1 MRSMRLMSRTSWNL
15 TAAILS
21 VLLVAYI
28 GFLLVAHYLSQTE
41 LQKASLAQLVQDS
54 EKRATAVSYFYSERK
69 NDLKSLQ
76 KSRAISIFFENKAL
90 GMSME
95 YGLRASLLGISEIF
109 ERLLHEKTL
118 SGDYVYSRIVFIAQ
132 NGETLVDSH
141 LDKSAG
147 DDAGDW
153 QSLLTPRQV
162 DPAIMVKEYHGSLH
176 VLASIPYFFKG
187 EYAGQIVAWIRPQTV
202 YNHLIRVDSGP
213 SKRLVFA
220 ITSDGRRM
228 LPKEADPSMQFSYL
242 PNFGELE
249 IDKIHDIDVKNRA
262 GQKERILVC
271 IVPIQDTPFRL
282 VGIFPAT
289 EVFGTTEP
297 WKLPVSMG
305 FLSLF
310 ILAGMAYAWRT
321 NSRNLMLRAS
331 LEATAKSKQEV
342 EGKNQQ
348 LLKEIAERKRAEA
361 ALAESEERY
370 RKFFEED
377 LSGAFIID
385 SDGRILACNPAFAE
399 IFGFSSVESA
409 QQLNANDVYPDP
421 EKRQAFIEL
430 LKTEKKLINYESEYR
445 RFDGKIIHT
454 TENVIGT
461 FNNDGELIEI
471 KGFIVDNTERRRL
484 EEQLRQSQKMEAI
497 GTLAGGIAHDFNN
510 ILTAIIGNAEMALYR
525 VSEDDRLQHNLQQV
539 LKAGNRARDLVRQI
553 LTFSRQSEH
562 VKKPFGLSLI
572 VKEALK
578 LLRASLPTTIEI
590 QQDIQVE
597 SATILAD
604 PTQIHQVLMNLCAN
618 ASYAMREKGGVLKV
632 SLKNV
637 KVRSSPRIRN
647 LELPAGPCVELT
659 VSDTGAGMDRSIAE
673 RIFDPFFTTKGLG
686 EGTGMGLA
694 MVHGTVKS
702 HGGAIAVDSELG
714 KGSSFHI
721 YLPVV
726 QSQVD
731 EEPEETALLP
741 EGKDLERILLV
752 DDEDLILNTGQQM
765 LEYLGYEVIIK
776 KSSLEALKVFQLQ
789 PDQFS
794 LVITDQTM
802 PKMTGAELAKEMLRI
817 RPEIP
822 IILCTGF
829 SEVMDQETAKS
840 IGIREFVMK
849 PFVFSEVADLARK
862 LLDENHKGACQVA
875 SS

>member
-1 MRSMRLMSRTSWNL
+1 MKSLRVMSRTSWNL
-15 TAAILS
+15 TAAVVS

-28 GFLLVAHYLSQTE
+28 GFLLVAHYLSQAE
-41 LQKASLAQLVQDS
+41 LQKASLAQLIQDS
-54 EKRATAVSYFYSERK
+54 EKRATAVSYFYSERR

-76 KSRAISIFFENKAL
+76 KSRAIAVFFENRAL

-95 YGLRASLLGISEIF
+95 YGLRASLLGISEAF

-118 SGDYVYSRIVFIAQ
+118 GGDDVYSRITFVAK
-132 NGETLVDSH
+132 NGEILVDSH
-141 LDKSAG
+141 LDSSVV
-147 DDAGDW
+147 DNVGDW

-162 DPAIMVKEYHGSLH
+162 QPSIVVKDYHGLLH

-187 EYAGQIVAWIRPQTV
+187 AYEGQIVAWIRPQTV
-202 YNHLIRVDSGP
+202 YNHLIRVDSGY

-220 ITSDGRRM
+220 ISSDGRRM
-228 LPKEADPSMQFSYL
+228 LPREADPSLQYYYL
-242 PNFGELE
+242 PNFSELE
-249 IDKIHDIDVKNRA
+249 IDKIHDIEVKNKA
-262 GQKERILVC
+262 GQKERILVSV
-271 IVPIQDTPFRL
+271 VPVQDTPFRL
-282 VGIFPAT
+282 VGIFPAA

-297 WKLPVSMG
+297 WKLPAAMG
-305 FLSLF
+305 AFSVF

-377 LSGAFIID
+377 LSGSFIID
-385 SDGRILACNPAFAE
+385 PRGRILACNPAFAE
-399 IFGFSSVESA
+399 IFGFPSVAAA
-409 QQLNANDVYPDP
+409 QKSNANDMYPDP
-421 EKRQAFIEL
+421 GKRQAFVEM
-430 LKTEKKLINYESEYR
+430 LKREKRLINFEAEYR
-445 RFDGKIIHT
+445 RIDGNVIHT

-461 FNNDGELIEI
+461 FDDEGELTEI

-510 ILTAIIGNAEMALYR
+510 ILTAIIGNAEMALYKIAA
-525 VSEDDRLQHNLQQV
+525 DDRVHHNLEQV

-562 VKKPFGLSLI
+562 IKKPLGIALI

-590 QQDIQVE
+590 QQDIQAE
-597 SATILAD
+597 SAMVHAD

-618 ASYAMREKGGVLKV
+618 ASYAMRDKGGVLRV
-632 SLKNV
+632 SLG
-637 KVRSSPRIRN
+637 KVDFQSYPRIRS
-647 LELPAGPCVELT
+647 LELPPGPCVELT
-659 VSDTGAGMDRSIAE
+659 VSDTGVGMERTTLE
-673 RIFDPFFTTKGLG
+673 RIFDPFFTTKGPG

-702 HGGAIAVDSELG
+702 HGGAITVESELG

-721 YLPVV
+721 YFPTVYSPAMEDAQESTLM
-726 QSQVD
+726 
-731 EEPEETALLP
+731 P
-741 EGKDLERILLV
+741 EGRGLGRILLV
-752 DDEDLILNTGQQM
+752 DDEDIILSTGQQM
-765 LEYLGYEVIIK
+765 LEYLGYEVITK
-776 KSSLEALKVFQLQ
+776 KSSLEALSVFQLQ
-789 PDQFS
+789 PDRFS

-817 RPEIP
+817 RPEVP

-849 PFVFSEVADLARK
+849 PFVFSQIADLAKK
-862 LLDENHKGACQVA
+862 LLEPGPQGSCQAA

>member
-1 MRSMRLMSRTSWNL
+1 MKSMRVMSRTSWNL
-15 TAAILS
+15 TAAIVS
-21 VLLVAYI
+21 VLLVVYI

-41 LQKASLAQLVQDS
+41 LQKASLSQLIQDS

-69 NDLKSLQ
+69 NDLRSLQ
-76 KSRAISIFFENKAL
+76 NSRAISIFFENKAL

-95 YGLRASLLGISEIF
+95 YGLRASLLGISEVF
-109 ERLLHEKTL
+109 ERLLREKTL
-118 SGDYVYSRIVFIAQ
+118 GGDHVYSRITFVGK
-132 NGETLVDSH
+132 NGEILVDSH
-141 LDKSAG
+141 LDKSER

-153 QSLLTPRQV
+153 QLLLTPRQV
-162 DPAIMVKEYHGSLH
+162 DPAIIVKDFHGSLH

-187 EYAGQIVAWIRPQTV
+187 EYAGQIIAWIRPQTV
-202 YNHLIRVDSGP
+202 YNHLIRVDSGI

-220 ITSDGRRM
+220 ISSDGRRM
-228 LPKEADPSMQFSYL
+228 LPKEADPSSQFSYL

-249 IDKIHDIDVKNRA
+249 PGKIHDIEVKNKA
-262 GQKERILVC
+262 GQKERILLS

-297 WKLPVSMG
+297 WKLPASMG

-310 ILAGMAYAWRT
+310 LLAGMAYAWKT
-321 NSRNLMLRAS
+321 NSRNLILRAS

-348 LLKEIAERKRAEA
+348 LLKEIGERKRAEA

-377 LSGAFIID
+377 LSGAFIIEPG
-385 SDGRILACNPAFAE
+385 GRILACNPAFAE
-399 IFGFSSVESA
+399 IFGFSSAEAA
-409 QQLNANDVYPDP
+409 QQSNANDVYPDP
-421 EKRQAFIEL
+421 KKRRTFIEM
-430 LKTEKKLINYESEYR
+430 LKAEKKLLNHESEYR
-445 RFDGKIIHT
+445 RIDGTIIHT

-461 FNNDGELIEI
+461 FDSDGELIEI
-471 KGFIVDNTERRRL
+471 KGFIVDNSERRRL

-510 ILTAIIGNAEMALYR
+510 ILTAIIGNAEMALYK
-525 VSEDDRLQHNLQQV
+525 VPEDDRVQHNLEQV

-562 VKKPFGLSLI
+562 VRKPLGISLI

-590 QQDIQVE
+590 RQDIQAE
-597 SATILAD
+597 SAMVHAD
-604 PTQIHQVLMNLCAN
+604 PTQIHQVLMNLCTN

-632 SLKNV
+632 SLRKLDTN
-637 KVRSSPRIRN
+637 SYPRIRN

-659 VSDTGAGMDRSIAE
+659 VSDTGAGMDSTTVE
-673 RIFDPFFTTKGLG
+673 RIFDPFFTTKGPG

-702 HGGAIAVDSELG
+702 HGGAITVESELG

-721 YLPVV
+721 YFPVV
-726 QSQVD
+726 YSLAA
-731 EEPEETALLP
+731 EEPQESTLLP
-741 EGKDLERILLV
+741 EGRDLGRILLV

-765 LEYLGYEVIIK
+765 LEYLGYEVVTK
-776 KSSLEALKVFQLQ
+776 KSSLDALKTFQLQ
-789 PDQFS
+789 PDRFS

-817 RPEIP
+817 RPEVP

-849 PFVFSEVADLARK
+849 PFVFSELAGLARK
-862 LLDENHKGACQVA
+862 LLNGDPKGGCQVA